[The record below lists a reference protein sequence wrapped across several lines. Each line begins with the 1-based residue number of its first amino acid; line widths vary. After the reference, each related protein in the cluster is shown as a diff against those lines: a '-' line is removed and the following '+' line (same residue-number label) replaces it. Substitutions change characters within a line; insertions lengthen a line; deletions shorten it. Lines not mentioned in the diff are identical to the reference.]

1 MSRHR
6 RRGVLAV
13 LAVLAAVLSLTTVG
27 APAQAPPVVAAA
39 SDLKFA
45 MDEIAA
51 TFGRQT
57 GNQVQVTYGS
67 SGNFFRQI
75 VQGAPFEL
83 FMSADEDLV
92 FQLADRKL
100 TVDRGVQYAIGR
112 IVLFV
117 PKGSPVQADAQFAD
131 LRRSIADGRL
141 VKFAIANPQ
150 HAPYGRAA
158 MEALKSVGLWSA
170 IEPRL
175 VQGENVS
182 QAAQFAVSG
191 STQGGIFALSL
202 AQAPLFSAAGS
213 HVLIPD
219 SLHRPLLQRM
229 VLTRAAG
236 AAARELYAHL
246 RSPAAR
252 AVFKRHGFALPD
264 E

>member
-6 RRGVLAV
+6 RRGV

-57 GNQVQVTYGS
+57 GNPVQVTYGS

-150 HAPYGRAA
+150 HAPYGRAS

>member
-13 LAVLAAVLSLTTVG
+13 LAAVLSLTTVD

-51 TFGRQT
+51 KFGRQT

>member
-6 RRGVLAV
+6 RRGV

-27 APAQAPPVVAAA
+27 APAKTPPVVAAA